1 MRLLHSASSIS
12 LVALVAAGCSGNG
25 TAPTGMGRVVVQIAT
40 SSSALN
46 GGPAAADVVVTKG
59 TDNIVISQVQI
70 VARKIRLRRSDG
82 TCTEDPNQE
91 DAPAAVIGS
100 GRANDGT
107 EQEGANE
114 DAECP
119 VLKLG
124 PLLLEPPLTDGA
136 VTTFT
141 ADVPV
146 GTYTRVR
153 IQIHKPKGSKDVDFL
168 AAHPDF
174 ADVSIRVK
182 GTFDGTPFTF
192 DSQLTEEEEIQLPSP
207 VDVTT
212 AGSTA
217 FTLFLDVRGWFL
229 DQTGAALVNPS
240 SAAMRSLIEHNIR
253 SSFRAFRDEDHDGGD
268 DGHEGH

>member
-1 MRLLHSASSIS
+1 MRFVPSSLSIS
-12 LVALVAAGCSGNG
+12 LIALAAGCSGSN
-25 TAPTGMGRVVVQIAT
+25 TAPTGMGRVVVQLATASSAT
-40 SSSALN
+40 SN
-46 GGPAAADVVVTKG
+46 GPAAADVVVTKG
-59 TDNIVISQVQI
+59 ADNIVISQVQI
-70 VARKIRLRRSDG
+70 VARKLRLRRSDG
-82 TCTEDPNQE
+82 TCTEDPDQN
-91 DAPAAVIGS
+91 DAPASLLATG
-100 GRANDGT
+100 GRANDDGGT
-107 EQEGANE
+107 AETE
-114 DAECP
+114 DADCP

-146 GTYTRVR
+146 GTYTKLR
-153 IQIHKPKGSKDVDFL
+153 IQIHKPKGSNDAAFL

-192 DSQLTEEEEIQLPSP
+192 DSPLTEEEEIVLPTP
-207 VDVTT
+207 VEVTT

-229 DQTGAALVNPS
+229 DATGAALVNPS
-240 SAAMRSLIEHNIR
+240 SAAVRSQIEHNIR
-253 SSFRAFRDEDHDGGD
+253 ASFRAFRDDDHDGED